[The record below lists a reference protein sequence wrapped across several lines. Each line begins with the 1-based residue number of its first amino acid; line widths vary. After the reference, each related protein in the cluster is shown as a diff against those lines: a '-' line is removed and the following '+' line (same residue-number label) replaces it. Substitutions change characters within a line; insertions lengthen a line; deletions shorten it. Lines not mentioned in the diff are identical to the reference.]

1 MKKTIIL
8 LMLFLF
14 ISSCG
19 WQLKGNSYLS
29 RDIKGI
35 DINIQSLDPQ
45 IKLKFESIL
54 DEHIISTEPSDEK
67 KFRVSLSG
75 FEENKRVA
83 SINSSGRASEYRLNM
98 SVTYTVTDLQAKKI
112 IGTDKITMEEVY
124 EFSQE
129 NILASS
135 EEEQKVKTDLIENL
149 LLKLFRNLNLLLN

>member
-1 MKKTIIL
+1 
-8 LMLFLF
+8 
-14 ISSCG
+14 
-19 WQLKGNSYLS
+19 
-29 RDIKGI
+29 
-35 DINIQSLDPQ
+35 
-45 IKLKFESIL
+45 
-54 DEHIISTEPSDEK
+54 K

-112 IGTDKITMEEVY
+112 IDTDKITMEEVY